1 MAFSYFSDRIELY
14 QATWPAKPKTFLSC
28 SFYKKSLLNSPQKKT
43 STKVHTKTCSQM
55 SMATIFT
62 LAKKQ
67 THNSETIPTNS
78 IKTFKKIKL
87 MEKWLR

>member
-1 MAFSYFSDRIELY
+1 M
-14 QATWPAKPKTFLSC
+14 
-28 SFYKKSLLNSPQKKT
+28 LNSPQKKT

-67 THNSETIPTNS
+67 THTNKKLETTLISFDVT
-78 IKTFKKIKL
+78 
-87 MEKWLR
+87 R

>member
-67 THNSETIPTNS
+67 THTHKKMETTLISFDVT
-78 IKTFKKIKL
+78 
-87 MEKWLR
+87 R